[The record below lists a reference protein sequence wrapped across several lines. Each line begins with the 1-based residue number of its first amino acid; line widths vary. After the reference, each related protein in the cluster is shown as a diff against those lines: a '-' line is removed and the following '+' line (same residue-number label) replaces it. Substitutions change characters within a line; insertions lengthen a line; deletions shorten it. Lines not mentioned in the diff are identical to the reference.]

1 MRLVSLRPIVIL
13 SIFFFLL
20 VGCSTENEN
29 PFEQVAEIPEEPLLT
44 ITGALDFP
52 AHLQDNQGPHKHTF
66 DTQRSSGFTEGFE
79 SATKGSYAGG
89 NVTLSSSGSWFLS
102 DALIGTLSNDRKFGA
117 RSARIRNTGYA
128 IMNFNMDNGVELIR
142 VRHAKYGSDGT
153 SQWRLI
159 VSYDNG
165 GSWLF
170 AGNTVNTT
178 STSLNTVTFTI
189 NDSRAARYGIYK
201 TGGGGN
207 RLNIDN
213 IEFTTTSSGGGS
225 GPARDSNLTFGNPS
239 NAGSGATN
247 FFLAK
252 DDYTI
257 SYNNSRGTANWV
269 SWHLSSAW
277 TGNTSRC
284 NCFRQDTSLPS
295 SFFRATSSDYTNSG
309 FDRGHL
315 CPSADRNGSSE
326 DNANTYFMTNI
337 APQSPD
343 NNQRSWA
350 SFENY
355 LRSLTDQ
362 GFEIHIVSGVVGTG
376 GTGRN
381 GFANTIDNGNI
392 TVPDSFW
399 KVALVLPNGSNDIS
413 RVTTATRIIAIN
425 VPNDQNISTDW
436 RQFTTSVD
444 AIENLTGYDLF
455 ENIPNAVEAV
465 IEARVDNGAS
475 S

>member
-1 MRLVSLRPIVIL
+1 MKLVILKPIVVFSML
-13 SIFFFLL
+13 LFLL
-20 VGCSTENEN
+20 VGCSTENET
-29 PFEQVAEIPEEPLLT
+29 PFEAISELPQDNYLT
-44 ITGALDFP
+44 IQGELDIPTFF
-52 AHLQDNQGPHKHTF
+52 QDNQGPHKHTF
-66 DTQRSSGFTEGFE
+66 GTERSSGFTEGFE
-79 SATKGSYAGG
+79 SATKGSYAGA
-89 NVTLSSSGSWFLS
+89 NVTLSSSGSWFLN
-102 DALIGTLSNDRKFGA
+102 DALIGSLSNDRKFGA

-142 VRHAKYGSDGT
+142 VRHAKYGSDGS

-170 AGNTVNTT
+170 AGNTVNTS
-178 STSLNTVTFTI
+178 STALNTVTFTI
-189 NDSRAARYGIYK
+189 NDTRAARYGIYK

-213 IEFTTTSSGGGS
+213 VEFTTATSGGGS
-225 GPARDSNLTFGNPS
+225 NPARDSNLTFGNPS
-239 NAGSGATN
+239 NAGSSATN
-247 FFLAK
+247 YFLAK
-252 DDYTI
+252 DDYTV
-257 SYNNSRGTANWV
+257 SYNNNRGTANWA

-277 TGNTSRC
+277 TGNTARC

-355 LRSLTDQ
+355 LR
-362 GFEIHIVSGVVGTG
+362 
-376 GTGRN
+376 
-381 GFANTIDNGNI
+381 
-392 TVPDSFW
+392 
-399 KVALVLPNGSNDIS
+399 
-413 RVTTATRIIAIN
+413 
-425 VPNDQNISTDW
+425 
-436 RQFTTSVD
+436 
-444 AIENLTGYDLF
+444 
-455 ENIPNAVEAV
+455 
-465 IEARVDNGAS
+465 
-475 S
+475 